1 MNIIDVSKFDVIIT
15 NFRKSFNTISHDLL
29 ISQLNRLG
37 IGNPL
42 LSWIKNYI
50 TGMEKYVFILGSS
63 SDIFE
68 ATPGVPQGGHL

>member
-42 LSWIKNYI
+42 LSWINNYI
-50 TGMEKYVFILGSS
+50 TGMKEYVFIKGSS
-63 SDIFE
+63 SDSFE
-68 ATPGVPQGGHL
+68 ATHGVPQGGHL